1 MLYLEAQIEHD
12 APLFFFFAIWKRRRA
27 VYKSDTGLATTR
39 GGADRWRAGRRPRDP
54 CPNRYISLIRR
65 TSMCLSARG
74 SIGRRFLVY
83 FLRCVESSLGVLGAT
98 SSFPTSTHGSFLGPV
113 VDFVIVGESA
123 LYRFSGKTPAP
134 SSISPN
140 GVDRSGRSI
149 DGPRKLPD
157 PSQSARGLLF
167 LRHGAKIKIPPR
179 NSTSNVY
186 VLIDTEKSTDRHC
199 PRTMKSA
206 QKCITVKVIGG
217 VKKVRAE

>member
-1 MLYLEAQIEHD
+1 MFVRAGKYW
-12 APLFFFFAIWKRRRA
+12 PSFSCLFFAMCRIQFGRFRRN
-27 VYKSDTGLATTR
+27 L
-39 GGADRWRAGRRPRDP
+39 
-54 CPNRYISLIRR
+54 L
-65 TSMCLSARG
+65 
-74 SIGRRFLVY
+74 
-83 FLRCVESSLGVLGAT
+83 
-98 SSFPTSTHGSFLGPV
+98 FPPPSTHGSFLGPV